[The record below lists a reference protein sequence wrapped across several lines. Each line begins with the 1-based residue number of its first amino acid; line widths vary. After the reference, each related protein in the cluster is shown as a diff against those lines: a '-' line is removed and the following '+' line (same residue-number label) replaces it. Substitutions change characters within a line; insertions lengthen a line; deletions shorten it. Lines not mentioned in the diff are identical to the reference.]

1 MANTALTGDYSSD
14 FQKLVDLHIEEGK
27 EFRIFSLDKKHIAPD
42 ATLGFDGGKL
52 RFSTSTSNFKYYFI
66 ELIEGMPD
74 VTLTGELANNA
85 VEGISY
91 KAPRPLP
98 EEEV

>member
-1 MANTALTGDYSSD
+1 MANTVITGDYSSD
-14 FQKLVDLHIEEGK
+14 FQKLVDLHIEEGR
-27 EFRIFSLDKKHIAPD
+27 EFRIFSLDTKHIKEGSE
-42 ATLGFDGGKL
+42 LGFDGGKL
-52 RFSTSTSNFKYYFI
+52 RLSTSTPNFKYYLI

-74 VTLTGELANNA
+74 VTLTGTLANSA